1 MFNQFS
7 DGKLEMD
14 TFCLRNALKTLG
26 RNEGYLI
33 HVHVHVRVYNLR
45 QCEFRLHTYEYINRI
60 KKILIELSGL
70 STLTL
75 TDN

>member
-1 MFNQFS
+1 
-7 DGKLEMD
+7 MD

-26 RNEGYLI
+26 KNEGYLI
-33 HVHVHVRVYNLR
+33 HVHVRVYNLR
-45 QCEFRLHTYEYINRI
+45 QCELLLVFHTYEYINRI

>member
-1 MFNQFS
+1 MFSQFS

-26 RNEGYLI
+26 KNEGYLI
-33 HVHVHVRVYNLR
+33 HVHVRVYNLR
-45 QCEFRLHTYEYINRI
+45 QCEIRFHTYEYINRI

>member
-1 MFNQFS
+1 
-7 DGKLEMD
+7 MD

-26 RNEGYLI
+26 KNEGYLI
-33 HVHVHVRVYNLR
+33 HVHVRVYNLR
-45 QCEFRLHTYEYINRI
+45 QCEIRFHTYEYIYRI
-60 KKILIELSGL
+60 KKILIELSEL

>member
-1 MFNQFS
+1 M
-7 DGKLEMD
+7 
-14 TFCLRNALKTLG
+14 KTLG
-26 RNEGYLI
+26 KNEGYLI
-33 HVHVHVRVYNLR
+33 HVHVHVHVRVYNLR
-45 QCEFRLHTYEYINRI
+45 QCEFRFHTYEYINRI

>member
-1 MFNQFS
+1 
-7 DGKLEMD
+7 MD

-26 RNEGYLI
+26 KNEGYLI
-33 HVHVHVRVYNLR
+33 HVRVYNLR
-45 QCEFRLHTYEYINRI
+45 QCELLFHTYEYINRI